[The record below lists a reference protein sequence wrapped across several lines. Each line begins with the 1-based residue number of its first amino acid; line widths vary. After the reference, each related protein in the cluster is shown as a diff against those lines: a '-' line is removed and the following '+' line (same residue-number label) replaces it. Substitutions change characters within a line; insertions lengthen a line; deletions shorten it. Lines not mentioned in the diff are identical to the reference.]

1 MNVRLRNDVGLIK
14 ECKIGF
20 SWTTFFFGF
29 FVPLFRGDFKY
40 CLIMIIVA
48 FLTSGLCWFVFPF
61 FYNKWYIK
69 DLLSKG
75 FYPATKDDYVILVSK
90 GFLVMPT
97 ESMENRN
104 YNTNDA
110 NVKEEK
116 INVEIKEE
124 AEEIKTNVE
133 NDTISDVN
141 NSDCINSEVEENT
154 AEIDNEEKEL

>member
-40 CLIMIIVA
+40 FLIMIILA
-48 FLTSGLCWFVFPF
+48 FITSGLCWLVFPF

-97 ESMENRN
+97 EPMENRN
-104 YNTNDA
+104 YNTN
-110 NVKEEK
+110 VKEEA

-124 AEEIKTNVE
+124 TEEIKTDVE
-133 NDTISDVN
+133 NDTISDAN
-141 NSDCINSEVEENT
+141 NSDYINSEVEENT

>member
-40 CLIMIIVA
+40 FLIMIILA
-48 FLTSGLCWFVFPF
+48 FITSGLCWLVFPF

-75 FYPATKDDYVILVSK
+75 FYPATKDDYAILIAK
-90 GFLVMPT
+90 GFLIMPT
-97 ESMENRN
+97 ESMRN
-104 YNTNDA
+104 EYHNTNDA
-110 NVKEEK
+110 NVKEET
-116 INVEIKEE
+116 INVEIKED

-133 NDTISDVN
+133 NYTISDLN
-141 NSDCINSEVEENT
+141 NSNCINSEVEENT
-154 AEIDNEEKEL
+154 NDVLEDKE

>member
-40 CLIMIIVA
+40 FLIMIILA
-48 FLTSGLCWFVFPF
+48 FITSGLCWFVFPF

-97 ESMENRN
+97 ESMENGN
-104 YNTNDA
+104 YNTNNT
-110 NVKEEK
+110 NVKEET

-124 AEEIKTNVE
+124 TEEIKTDVE
-133 NDTISDVN
+133 NDAISDVN
-141 NSDCINSEVEENT
+141 NSDYINSEVEENT